1 MISFQELRLAGRNV
15 FRNTRRSAVTIIAI
29 MLSCAGLILFAGYV
43 AWAFRSAEGQ
53 TVVIF
58 SHIQLFKRGYYENG
72 AGNPAAYA
80 IGGYQKIKDILAK
93 DPVIGSKLSLV
104 TGQIL
109 FNGIVSCADT
119 RTSSTFIG
127 MGVFPEE
134 DWKLVLWNP
143 YRLVSPVELPINKD
157 LYRSAPELAS
167 DDPDGASLGVGLARI
182 LGLTPGL
189 KQSSQEA
196 EAPASSTPQLKTAEA
211 DLSALSLEL
220 PEARPLNTTR
230 PSIELVCAPPG
241 GGMPNATTMSLRKV
255 FSRATKELDDGL
267 IKVNIHRASELLFP
281 GEELKVTSILV
292 LLKRTQDVPLVVA
305 RLKQLN
311 ANGELDLDFRTWTEL
326 RPFYN
331 QLTQMFRIMFAFM
344 FSIIAVIVTFT
355 IYNTLS
361 MGIAERVG
369 EIGTLRALGV
379 TRAGIRRAFLLEGF
393 LLGLFGGV
401 LGVVLG
407 LLGDWIINSLQ
418 VVYIPPG
425 GSFHIKLEVLVLR
438 APIVLAI
445 CFGGSMIAAICSAIL
460 PALRASRMVIV
471 DALRH

>member
-1 MISFQELRLAGRNV
+1 MISFQDLKLAGRNV

-53 TVVIF
+53 AVVIF

-80 IGGYQKIKDILAK
+80 IGGYEKIKETLAK
-93 DPVIGSKLSLV
+93 DPVIGPKLNFV

-109 FNGIVSCADT
+109 FNGIVSSSDAH
-119 RTSSTFIG
+119 TSCTFVG
-127 MGVFPEE
+127 LGVFPEE

-143 YRLVSPVELPINKD
+143 YRLVSPVALPINKD

-167 DDPDGASLGVGLARI
+167 DDPDGASLGVGLAHI
-182 LGLTPGL
+182 LGFGDRPKRIEKPVAQTV
-189 KQSSQEA
+189 SS
-196 EAPASSTPQLKTAEA
+196 PQPDVPDD
-211 DLSALSLEL
+211 DLSTLSLQLENGNQKKS
-220 PEARPLNTTR
+220 AR

-241 GGMPNATTMSLRKV
+241 GGMPNATTMGVRKV
-255 FSRATKELDDGL
+255 FNRATKELDDSL

-281 GEELKVTSILV
+281 GEDLKVTSVLV
-292 LLKRTQDVPLVVA
+292 LLNRTQDVPLVVS
-305 RLKQLN
+305 RLKQLI
-311 ANGELDLDFRTWTEL
+311 AKGELDLDFRTWTEL

-331 QLTQMFRIMFAFM
+331 QLTQMFRIMFVFM

-361 MGIAERVG
+361 MGIAERVS
-369 EIGTLRALGV
+369 EIGTMRAMGV
-379 TRAGIRRAFLLEGF
+379 TRGGIRKAFLLEGF
-393 LLGLFGGV
+393 LLGLIGGV

-407 LLGDWIINSLQ
+407 ILGDLAINALD

-425 GSFHIKLEVLVLR
+425 GAFHTKLEVLVLR
-438 APIVLAI
+438 TPIVLAI
-445 CFGGSMIAAICSAIL
+445 CFGGSMVAALCSAIL
-460 PALRASRMVIV
+460 PARKASRMIIV